1 MPSLHFW
8 IFVPGLLILL
18 FAVAYSQCFWT
29 NFLNSLL
36 VILSSAV
43 AVNYAQLLA
52 NLIND
57 QAPDWSGFT
66 EFLCMWLL
74 FIIVFLIAKL
84 ICNQLSRFPVRTGKK
99 LDPIFDWIGCGL
111 LTLVMYSWISFTFF
125 ASPVGEEGF
134 NKMMRGSIPYAAGRS
149 YGFVVMQLPSNFG
162 MNLGGQNFDVK
173 DYITKRLDR
182 AADEVNHDD
191 N

>member
-1 MPSLHFW
+1 MSSLHFW
-8 IFVPGLLILL
+8 IFVPGLLVLL

-66 EFLCMWLL
+66 EFLCMWVV

-84 ICNQLSRFPVRTGKK
+84 ICNQLSKFPVRTGKK
-99 LDPIFDWIGCGL
+99 QDPIFDWIGCGL
-111 LTLVMYSWISFTFF
+111 VTLVMYCWICFTFL

-134 NKMMRGSIPYAAGRS
+134 NNMMRSGLPSSAGRA
-149 YGFVVMQLPSNFG
+149 YGFVVFQLPSEFG
-162 MNLGGQNFDVK
+162 MNLGGQKFDVQQYAK
-173 DYITKRLDR
+173 ARLDR
-182 AADEVNHDD
+182 AADEANHDGS
-191 N
+191 